1 MYNPKQTGFF
11 PLIQLKV
18 EEGLSQ
24 QEKDYYLGLPSLEE
38 KLKWIYKL
46 PRLSSDHQDN
56 VLKGLTK
63 LDYGLKS
70 SEKSK
75 KNREAGNA
83 QFYAGN
89 IKQAQFLY
97 SVAVFTAPTNS
108 EDLALAYANR
118 SARDEILLQIHALC
132 SQLSWIASVRIFNV
146 PGVIYDL

>member
-1 MYNPKQTGFF
+1 MYNPKQNGFF
-11 PLIQLKV
+11 PILQLKI
-18 EEGLSQ
+18 EESISQ
-24 QEKDYYLGLPSLEE
+24 QEKDFYLQLPTLEE

-56 VLKGLTK
+56 VLKGLIK
-63 LDYGLKS
+63 LDYGFKS
-70 SEKSK
+70 REKSK
-75 KNREAGNA
+75 SNREAGNA

-118 SARDEILLQIHALC
+118 SARDKILLYC
-132 SQLSWIASVRIFNV
+132 
-146 PGVIYDL
+146 YDLKLTSR

>member
-18 EEGLSQ
+18 EESLSQ
-24 QEKDYYLGLPSLEE
+24 QEKDLYLNLPSLEE
-38 KLKWIYKL
+38 KLQWMYKL
-46 PRLSSDHQDN
+46 SRLSSDHQDN
-56 VLKGLTK
+56 VLKGILT
-63 LDYGLKS
+63 LDFGIKS

-75 KNREAGNA
+75 NNRERGNA

-97 SVAVFTAPTNS
+97 SVAVFTAPTQS

-118 SARDEILLQIHALC
+118 SARNEILLC
-132 SQLSWIASVRIFNV
+132 KV
-146 PGVIYDL
+146 D